1 MDTSS
6 YPSERR
12 RQISLDAL
20 SAHTGEPV
28 ERLRE
33 WRDLGLI
40 GAGREDAFAVEDIEV
55 VRLIQHCLRRG
66 IDARALLGL
75 DEASGQ
81 FLRRYIETLYPPG
94 LEPMYSIEEAAQR
107 AGVDFDLA
115 RRLWRI
121 CGMHEPADLLDAD
134 DVAFFASCKAMM
146 EAGLPED
153 ALFQGLRVFADSLA
167 RVAEAES
174 RLFHFYIEARLRAGG
189 LTGAALTE
197 RRLAAMDALEPHME
211 PAVRYFHRKGF
222 MRAIR
227 DDVLLHLAEDA
238 RADAP
243 RAAPRA
249 EGEMEVAI
257 VFVDLARF
265 TPLAEAMG
273 DEVAADV
280 LRRFSELVRA
290 ATHAF
295 DGRVVKQIGDAFM
308 LVFPEARLA
317 VMAAVEIDRRAA
329 EEPQFSAVRSGVNA
343 GSVLYREGDY
353 VGACVNLAS
362 RLASEAGPHEVLVTA
377 AVRNGAGDLANIEY
391 VPVGTRRI
399 KGISAEI
406 ELFDARLAGGT
417 ALDKETDPVCGMELA
432 PADVDA
438 RLSFANRDLTFCS
451 EGCLRAFVSAP
462 DQYLSGHTQ
471 S

>member
-1 MDTSS
+1 MD
-6 YPSERR
+6 PPVDRNQNRR
-12 RQISLDAL
+12 LISLEDLVAR
-20 SAHTGEPV
+20 TGEPV

-33 WRDLGLI
+33 WHRLGLI
-40 GAGREDAFAVEDIEV
+40 GNERDGTFSFEDTEV
-55 VRLIQHCLRRG
+55 IGLIQHCLRRG
-66 IDARALLGL
+66 IDASALLGL
-75 DEASGQ
+75 DEAPGR
-81 FLRRYIETLYPPG
+81 FLRRYLDTLYPPG
-94 LEPMYSIEEAAQR
+94 LEPAYSLEEAAAR
-107 AGVDFDLA
+107 AGIDVELA
-115 RRLWRI
+115 NRLWRI
-121 CGMHEPADLLDAD
+121 CGTHEPQDMLDAQ

-153 ALFQGLRVFADSLA
+153 ALFQGLRVFADSLT

-174 RLFHFYIEARLRAGG
+174 RLFHFYIDVRLRAGG

-211 PAVRYFHRKGF
+211 PALRYFHRKGA
-222 MRAIR
+222 MQATRH
-227 DDVLLHLAEDA
+227 DVLLHLAEGTHDDTH
-238 RADAP
+238 RS
-243 RAAPRA
+243 
-249 EGEMEVAI
+249 EGQMEVAI

-290 ATHAF
+290 ATHVF

-317 VMAAVEIDRRAA
+317 VMAAIEIDRRAA
-329 EEPQFSAVRSGVNA
+329 EEPQFSAVRSGVHS

-353 VGACVNLAS
+353 VGASVNLAS
-362 RLASEAGPHEVLVTA
+362 RLASEASPHEVLVTA
-377 AVRNGAGDLANIEY
+377 AVRNDVDDAPDIVF
-391 VPVGTRRI
+391 VPIGTRRV
-399 KGISAEI
+399 KGVLAEL
-406 ELFDARLAGGT
+406 ELFDARPAGALAM
-417 ALDKETDPVCGMELA
+417 AKETDLVCGMELA
-432 PADVDA
+432 PPDVSA
-438 RLSFANRDLTFCS
+438 RLSFSNRDLAFCS

-462 DQYLSGHTQ
+462 EQYLSERTT